1 MPTLG
6 QKHRHLDMSWLLIG
20 HNRTAKVRIYL
31 LIINIFRKK
40 VEKNFSL
47 PIEKRMPRFE
57 TPSFECVMSG
67 GYFFFD
73 CFTSL
78 R

>member
-31 LIINIFRKK
+31 LIIKCFRKK
-40 VEKNFSL
+40 VEKDFGEL
-47 PIEKRMPRFE
+47 WRDGIYMKRE
-57 TPSFECVMSG
+57 EEG
-67 GYFFFD
+67 WIIIII
-73 CFTSL
+73 
-78 R
+78 

>member
-40 VEKNFSL
+40 VEKTSPHQLKNGDTISL
-47 PIEKRMPRFE
+47 HLRFI
-57 TPSFECVMSG
+57 
-67 GYFFFD
+67 
-73 CFTSL
+73 SL
-78 R
+78 NIIF